1 MLLRSVHSNSTRR
14 WAVGAQWHGRRNL
27 LLHEEVFKSHAVVL
41 DDMNHGVE
49 QENKQKPKKPSPLP
63 GAPNVREEISG
74 RVAECTRPKS

>member
-1 MLLRSVHSNSTRR
+1 VLLRSVHSSSTRH
-14 WAVGAQWHGRRNL
+14 WAAGAQWHGRRSL
-27 LLHEEVFKSHAVVL
+27 LLHEEVFRSRVVVL

-49 QENKQKPKKPSPLP
+49 QENKQKPKAKSPLP